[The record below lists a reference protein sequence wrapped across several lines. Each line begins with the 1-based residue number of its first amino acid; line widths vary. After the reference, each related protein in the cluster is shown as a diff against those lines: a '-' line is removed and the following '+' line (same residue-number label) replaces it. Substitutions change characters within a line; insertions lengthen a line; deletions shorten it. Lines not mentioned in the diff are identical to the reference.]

1 MLSSFFQL
9 GQDAAKDVRHC
20 QFIDESCANMH
31 YTQKAEMIKKQT
43 KHVPLL
49 SLYASVYA
57 HASPLLSQQGLLAD
71 ARCV

>member
-1 MLSSFFQL
+1 
-9 GQDAAKDVRHC
+9 
-20 QFIDESCANMH
+20 MH

-49 SLYASVYA
+49 SLYAEVYA
-57 HASPLLSQQGLLAD
+57 HASLLLSQQGLLAD